1 MDIGYY
7 YQILDIGIVYEKGRK
22 RGKRWRI
29 GERKR
34 LKEEILFWQS
44 LLEFILFEE
53 RGIDC
58 SENLFRSLDNLC
70 RKYKLPNYE
79 RILKMKIQ
87 VVNDI
92 CIFERKRKDEIN
104 IYNLMNCLIK
114 DIQTTLDASKD
125 KEAVYHML
133 TVMHNLP
140 KAMYGRNILNE
151 HCNLISYSDALLYTQ
166 GCMDEKMKERYKEY
180 LIK

>member
-1 MDIGYY
+1 
-7 YQILDIGIVYEKGRK
+7 
-22 RGKRWRI
+22 
-29 GERKR
+29 
-34 LKEEILFWQS
+34 
-44 LLEFILFEE
+44 
-53 RGIDC
+53 
-58 SENLFRSLDNLC
+58 
-70 RKYKLPNYE
+70 
-79 RILKMKIQ
+79 
-87 VVNDI
+87 
-92 CIFERKRKDEIN
+92 
-104 IYNLMNCLIK
+104 MNCLIK